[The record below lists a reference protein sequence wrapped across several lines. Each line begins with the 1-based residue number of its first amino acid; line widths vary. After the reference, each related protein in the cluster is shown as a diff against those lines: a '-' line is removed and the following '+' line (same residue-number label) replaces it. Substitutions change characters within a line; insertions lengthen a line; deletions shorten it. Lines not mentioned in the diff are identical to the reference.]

1 MCFVNVYQFL
11 CACAS
16 FDFLVRGGIGIYIDI
31 YLYEVNAKHISS
43 NVLEVSEISR
53 AHSKRLK
60 GLQFQHM

>member
-1 MCFVNVYQFL
+1 MRVLLSIFWLRV
-11 CACAS
+11 
-16 FDFLVRGGIGIYIDI
+16 GGIGIYIDI